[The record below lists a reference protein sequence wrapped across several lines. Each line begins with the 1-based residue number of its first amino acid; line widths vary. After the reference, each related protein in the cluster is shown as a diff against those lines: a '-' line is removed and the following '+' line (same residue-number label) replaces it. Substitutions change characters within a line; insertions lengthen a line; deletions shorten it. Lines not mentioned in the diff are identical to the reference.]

1 MKDCKKIRKNFAAF
15 LSGELSRE
23 EQEFI
28 ESHLETCGN
37 CRHELKE
44 FEKVFSGAD
53 SLNAEIEEAMLSVD
67 WDSLPNRITNTVF
80 ESQKAPS
87 RKSWMDKF
95 WKPLFQPRFRPVYA
109 GLFVGLF
116 IGALIMFF
124 VLRTPGFRTDKG
136 ESFIVSQEFLDKAE
150 LELARRETIDYLEKS
165 EYLLIDFVQSSREEP
180 SEVWQNQFSSQR
192 ARDLLSK
199 KKYINRQLDKYKMAK
214 AKEICDQIEILFF
227 ELSQLADDLPQE
239 ELTKIQN
246 LIEEKQILLKIKLV
260 KKELKQ
266 NEV

>member
-1 MKDCKKIRKNFAAF
+1 MKNCKKIKKNFPAF
-15 LSGELSRE
+15 LSGELSKE
-23 EQEFI
+23 EQELV
-28 ESHLETCGN
+28 ESHLDSCGN
-37 CRHELKE
+37 CRNELKE

-53 SLNAEIEEAMLSVD
+53 SLNAEIKDVMMSVD
-67 WDSLPNRITNTVF
+67 WESLPSRIADNVF
-80 ESQKAPS
+80 ETQKAPS
-87 RKSWMDKF
+87 RESWVKKY

-109 GLFVGLF
+109 GLFAGLF

-124 VLRTPGFRTDKG
+124 VLRTPGFRSDKG
-136 ESFIVSQEFLDKAE
+136 ESIIVSQEFLERAE
-150 LELARRETIDYLEKS
+150 LELARRETLDYLEKS
-165 EYLLIDFVQSSREEP
+165 EYLLVDFVQSSPEKS
-180 SEVWQNQFSSQR
+180 SELWQNQFSSQR

-227 ELSQLADDLPQE
+227 ELSQLADDLPPE

-260 KKELKQ
+260 KNELKQ